1 MTFTGVDASGGGG
14 DFPQHPKTGDWCT
27 LKGRMLAPHEEP
39 VLMSSSMGDS
49 RHIDEA
55 PSIDWASTT
64 IVNTGMTHAGGVL
77 AK

>member
-1 MTFTGVDASGGGG
+1 MTFASVDASGGGEM
-14 DFPQHPKTGDWCT
+14 FPQHPKTGEFES
-27 LKGRMLAPHEEP
+27 LKGRMLTPP
-39 VLMSSSMGDS
+39 LMDVLESTAMGDS

-64 IVNTGMTHAGGVL
+64 IVNTGCTGPGGVI

>member
-1 MTFTGVDASGGGG
+1 MTFASVDASGGGEC
-14 DFPQHPKTGDWCT
+14 FPQHPKTGEFET
-27 LKGRMLAPHEEP
+27 LKGRMLTPP
-39 VLMSSSMGDS
+39 LMDVLTSVAEGDS

-64 IVNTGMTHAGGVL
+64 IVNTGETRGGGAM